1 MIMLRIVKKTVFLI
15 CLLFAGIYLSC
26 NEYMGLSVDCSE
38 CYTNYPDSSDIT
50 VYLTIN
56 NSYSSVPVTIYK
68 DQVDDNRIEYIDTAT
83 SSPYYLFVPVDQYY
97 SVKAEYTAD
106 GKTIFAV
113 DGDKLSVK
121 HVSESC
127 DVECWVVTGGVMDVR
142 LKNE

>member
-1 MIMLRIVKKTVFLI
+1 
-15 CLLFAGIYLSC
+15 
-26 NEYMGLSVDCSE
+26 MGLSVDCSE
-38 CYTNYPDSSDIT
+38 CYTIYPDSSDIT

-56 NSYSSVPVTIYK
+56 NNYPSVPVTIYK